1 MSLRDE
7 CFDSPVSLLHERSFL
22 RHTGEKINGWEGVV
36 VVELLPCQYVV
47 VLKAS
52 NCRLELRR
60 HVQHSDVSYC
70 MMLALPDPENNVAIQ
85 HAMDLTVWR
94 RYAAQSRMPKDGVEN
109 GAPTVRERRL

>member
-1 MSLRDE
+1 MSLHDE
-7 CFDSPVSLLHERSFL
+7 CFDSPVSLLHERSLL

-60 HVQHSDVSYC
+60 HVQHSDVSHC
-70 MMLALPDPENNVAIQ
+70 MMLTQPDPENNVAIQ

-94 RYAAQSRMPKDGVEN
+94 RYAAQSGMPKDGVEN

>member
-1 MSLRDE
+1 MSLHDE
-7 CFDSPVSLLHERSFL
+7 CFDSPVSLLHERSLL

-60 HVQHSDVSYC
+60 HVQHSDVSHC
-70 MMLALPDPENNVAIQ
+70 MMLALPDPENNVA
-85 HAMDLTVWR
+85 
-94 RYAAQSRMPKDGVEN
+94 SVE
-109 GAPTVRERRL
+109 AVCCTVRDAEGWC